1 MSRIPYTLIA
11 FGISAVS
18 LLAAQKSYIAITNL
32 QKYEERSEK
41 AAKHSE
47 TAAHELYK
55 TRVTQGSSAVV
66 FFIFPPQLL
75 HGHNNDSFDQKITTD
90 IVASSS
96 SAASL
101 HTVNHP
107 DIDSRL
113 IKLAHQ
119 IGAFIVATGDA
130 YRNLVPQYIGLTID
144 YIVKNFD
151 EPADEE
157 DTSSK
162 GKQRRTERSASAAA
176 GIARYPFQWATDTPS
191 FRQAIRQFTKDTQ
204 QLRTHPSV
212 KQYIRLRDPPSTG
225 NTPEHI
231 TPSLSPP
238 PGFTLNNPI
247 EPIPG
252 SNIPLNNLPA
262 TTSSSRSRSQSDT
275 QTSNTSVETTVF
287 GNLQGN
293 TQPTFPRLNPPFPR
307 SQSAR
312 PQPVVQPT
320 PLVMDEA
327 SIQRAVQAA
336 LRQAREEWR
345 AEQAQAPSGPP
356 GPQGPPGPRGEPGL
370 DGVGGNGQP
379 RWHANDLGFFDPMY
393 DGKSVSSGSP
403 MEHTGKDT
411 IFRDVHLF
419 IERAKEL

>member
-1 MSRIPYTLIA
+1 M
-11 FGISAVS
+11 
-18 LLAAQKSYIAITNL
+18 
-32 QKYEERSEK
+32 
-41 AAKHSE
+41 
-47 TAAHELYK
+47 
-55 TRVTQGSSAVV
+55 
-66 FFIFPPQLL
+66 
-75 HGHNNDSFDQKITTD
+75 
-90 IVASSS
+90 VA
-96 SAASL
+96 
-101 HTVNHP
+101 
-107 DIDSRL
+107 L
-113 IKLAHQ
+113 IKRSP

-247 EPIPG
+247 KPIPG

-287 GNLQGN
+287 GNLQDN

-307 SQSAR
+307 SQQHSAKR
-312 PQPVVQPT
+312 EKNGGPNKHKHHLAHPDLKDHQD
-320 PLVMDEA
+320 LV
-327 SIQRAVQAA
+327 
-336 LRQAREEWR
+336 
-345 AEQAQAPSGPP
+345 
-356 GPQGPPGPRGEPGL
+356 
-370 DGVGGNGQP
+370 
-379 RWHANDLGFFDPMY
+379 
-393 DGKSVSSGSP
+393 
-403 MEHTGKDT
+403 DT

-419 IERAKEL
+419 IERAKELVDLKGADMVRENLWLSLRGTALEWWTGEMSETEKRLAKLGNGIDEVTRLLLARFREPSTVAIPYAPVSPQRLPSVALDQRSRSHFSDSYLAVVAWRYGEVKIRSANFDGGCQAPSRVPSGWHQVNISVAGDCATGPRIPENRQLGSGNSTTASIKV